1 MKKFLYIA
9 SLLLVLGFVSCE
21 KEEIGGTA
29 TQKVAG
35 EWYVTVDAILTNG
48 DTISC
53 ADLAEAGEFNSPVAL
68 IRTFNTASNVANK
81 MYVSD
86 AYSGYSNF
94 SDLHCYQ
101 VEVDV
106 DQAAGTFSTKGG
118 DFVQNM
124 LENYDWKG
132 EEYNQ
137 YSQIKI
143 ANGKISFNGGYQ
155 NNGSVA
161 DAISYELYI
170 KDNYYDLYPVALGV
184 SYWEYN
190 FGIPDVDHFYVSGIR
205 YSGLVEND

>member
-1 MKKFLYIA
+1 MKKLLYIA
-9 SLLLVLGFVSCE
+9 SLLLVLGFASCE

-35 EWYVTVDAILTNG
+35 EWYVTVDAVLTDG
-48 DTISC
+48 DTVAC
-53 ADLAEAGEFNSPVAL
+53 ADFFEVGEFYAPVAL
-68 IRTFNTASNVANK
+68 IHTFNTASNIANK

-86 AYSGYSNF
+86 SYGGYSNF

-101 VEVDV
+101 VEVDL
-106 DQAAGTFSTKGG
+106 DQAAGTFQTKGG

-124 LENYDWKG
+124 FENYNWKS
-132 EEYNQ
+132 EKYNQ

-143 ANGKISFNGGYQ
+143 INGKITLNGGVQ
-155 NNGSVA
+155 NNGSAA

-170 KDNYYDLYPVALGV
+170 KGNYYDVFPEREGT
-184 SYWEYN
+184 SYWDYN